1 VRSAEAKAALAPVQD
16 YLSELHAR
24 VSSVTGGKPADYIP
38 ELGKANSNLFGIAI
52 ATVDGQI
59 YAVGDAEVPF
69 TIQSVSKPFTY
80 GYALQRYG
88 RRGAESCRRR
98 AHRRG
103 LHSIVLDE
111 VMNRPFN
118 PMVNAGAI
126 AVAELMDDENQEA
139 RVANMLGL
147 CSSLAGR
154 KLDIDEAVFGSEL
167 STAIAIGQSP
177 TLC

>member
-1 VRSAEAKAALAPVQD
+1 
-16 YLSELHAR
+16 
-24 VSSVTGGKPADYIP
+24 
-38 ELGKANSNLFGIAI
+38 
-52 ATVDGQI
+52 
-59 YAVGDAEVPF
+59 
-69 TIQSVSKPFTY
+69 
-80 GYALQRYG
+80 
-88 RRGAESCRRR
+88 
-98 AHRRG
+98 
-103 LHSIVLDE
+103 
-111 VMNRPFN
+111 MNRPFN